1 MAMAAHLY
9 LAPSPAQAGSTSEV
23 TTPIRVVLAD
33 GHAFMRSSLRQL
45 LEGER
50 NIAVI
55 AEAQDLPS
63 TMSHVHSDR
72 PHVLALDL
80 SLPEGSGLDAIGEL
94 RERAPDTQIVVL
106 TMDDSPMFAQRAL
119 AAGAVGLVLK
129 NHADSELSEAV
140 RAAARDEEY
149 VSPRVADRLQ
159 VFRHSLTEGEL
170 SVREVEVLRLIALG
184 YTSVEIARKLHL
196 SPRMIETH
204 RAHIHGKLASR
215 TRSELV
221 RYALRRGLL
230 RA

>member
-1 MAMAAHLY
+1 M
-9 LAPSPAQAGSTSEV
+9 
-23 TTPIRVVLAD
+23 PIRIVLAD
-33 GHAFMRSSLRQL
+33 GHALMRRSLGQL
-45 LEGER
+45 LESEQD
-50 NIAVI
+50 IAVI
-55 AEAQDLPS
+55 AEAQDL
-63 TMSHVHSDR
+63 TTAVSHVHSDR

-80 SLPEGSGLDAIGEL
+80 SMPDGSGLDAIGEL

-106 TMDDSPMFAQRAL
+106 TMNDSPMFAQRAL

-129 NHADSELSEAV
+129 NHADSEFSEAV
-140 RAAARDEEY
+140 RAAAREEEY
-149 VSPRVADRLQ
+149 VSPRVANRLQ
-159 VFRHSLTEGEL
+159 TLRRSLTDGEL

-196 SPRMIETH
+196 SPRTIETH
-204 RAHIHGKLASR
+204 RTRVHGKLALR